1 MLTVLHIHPK
11 DVPMTTRY
19 LSLLSDAM
27 RHHVRSITCD
37 EKADFQRLCA
47 EFRPDIVHQHGAA
60 PFSLP
65 STVRRVVSPNGST
78 AVATDGM
85 GYYAIVARSKIEAQR
100 LQLPRTEVILNPLIT
115 KTTTFD
121 ETAEKMVRVYKRVM
135 DSNPLPLMD
144 EDTRRLLAA
153 VLKVGILGDQ
163 RWLTTP
169 LALDVQYAPAALRLI
184 QIYSEFEG
192 VSAIADEGLRIL
204 GISAP
209 RREAVDCYLPEGFT
223 PPTSMRGRTVVD
235 MLNDVSQNGLSL
247 LRLTDL
253 SRALHDEHLNES
265 ELLLQLEQNN
275 LTPLF
280 KSIIQL
286 LSEQLLLDEGFMPCA
301 PADNRQTQNLRTL
314 LTNHLRI

>member
-1 MLTVLHIHPK
+1 
-11 DVPMTTRY
+11 MTTRY

-27 RHHVRSITCD
+27 RHHVRSVTCD
-37 EKADFQRLCA
+37 EKADFQRLCSD
-47 EFRPDIVHQHGAA
+47 FHPDIVHQHDTA

-65 STVRRVVSPNGST
+65 PTVRRVVSPNGST

-100 LQLPRTEVILNPLIT
+100 LRLPRTEVILNPLIT

-121 ETAEKMVRVYKRVM
+121 ETAEKMVRVYQRVM

-144 EDTRRLLAA
+144 EDARRLLAA

-163 RWLTTP
+163 RWLPTP
-169 LALDVQYAPAALRLI
+169 PEPNSQNAPTSLRLI
-184 QIYSEFEG
+184 QIYSELEG
-192 VSAIADEGLRIL
+192 VAAIADEGLRIL
-204 GISAP
+204 GISTPP
-209 RREAVDCYLPEGFT
+209 RTAIDCYLPEGFT
-223 PPTSMRGRTVVD
+223 PPVSMRGRTVVD

-253 SRALHDEHLNES
+253 FRALHDEHLNES
-265 ELLLQLEQNN
+265 ELLLQLEQND
-275 LTPLF
+275 LIQLF
-280 KSIIQL
+280 KSILQL

-301 PADNRQTQNLRTL
+301 PEDNRQTQNLRTL